1 MEDKQTK
8 SWRRHRPSLTCRRS
22 APNCSVLAASRAAGG
37 PTDPSAGGAA
47 PASAAMAPPQC
58 GGPTP
63 AGTHAATGGWHA
75 PRGGRRRVEPAG
87 PTTRQWRAGP
97 RPPRGPRR
105 GWRRSLRLWLTA
117 GARHRP
123 GGPVRALIRGA
134 ARRRCVWN
142 LSPVVPW
149 GGATFLGDEAQRGGA
164 GVDDTD
170 AAAAAHKARPRPPS
184 PPPRHRRVRARPL
197 AWRNSVAAGV
207 AVDGAK
213 TVSWPL
219 PAPFG
224 GSCQGRTLPPLQ
236 LRPLSPWLP
245 APPAPWRC
253 TRRRHRRRHRRPR
266 HHQLH

>member
-1 MEDKQTK
+1 MEDKQKKIMAQTLAVTHLPAERPK
-8 SWRRHRPSLTCRRS
+8 LLRLGRVPRGGGPNRPVCRGRRPRVGRHGAAAVWRSDAGWHARRDGGV
-22 APNCSVLAASRAAGG
+22 ARAAGRPASG
-37 PTDPSAGGAA
+37 GAGGANDASRRGSGA
-47 PASAAMAPPQC
+47 PGPVHAARAPP
-58 GGPTP
+58 
-63 AGTHAATGGWHA
+63 
-75 PRGGRRRVEPAG
+75 R
-87 PTTRQWRAGP
+87 
-97 RPPRGPRR
+97 
-105 GWRRSLRLWLTA
+105 WRRSLRLWLTA
-117 GARHRP
+117 G
-123 GGPVRALIRGA
+123 GPLIRVA
-134 ARRRCVWN
+134 ARRRCGWN
-142 LSPVVPW
+142 PSPVVPW

-164 GVDDTD
+164 GVDDTG

-245 APPAPWRC
+245 APPPPWRC